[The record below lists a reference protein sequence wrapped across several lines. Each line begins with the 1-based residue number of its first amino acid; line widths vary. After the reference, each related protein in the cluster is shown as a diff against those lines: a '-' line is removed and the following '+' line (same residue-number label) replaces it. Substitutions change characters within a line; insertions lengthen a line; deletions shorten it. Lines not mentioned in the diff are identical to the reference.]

1 MTVASGPAGRSVD
14 LAAVTKM
21 YERLAAM
28 DPPAMRSL
36 VVELARIA
44 RESSARAVRQE
55 TPEATATAG
64 RNAQRAAAAQA
75 ALASIEPSAPSDAR
89 RSAAIDRKAY
99 PLAQE

>member
-1 MTVASGPAGRSVD
+1 MDV
-14 LAAVTKM
+14 AAVTKM

-36 VVELARIA
+36 VVELARVA
-44 RESSARAVRQE
+44 DESA
-55 TPEATATAG
+55 ATALRQGTRDAAATAD

-75 ALASIEPSAPSDAR
+75 ALATMDG
-89 RSAAIDRKAY
+89 KAQ

>member
-1 MTVASGPAGRSVD
+1 MTVSSGAAGQSVD
-14 LAAVTKM
+14 VAAVTKM

-36 VVELARIA
+36 VVELTRIA
-44 RESSARAVRQE
+44 DESAATALRQG
-55 TPEATATAG
+55 TLEATATAD

-75 ALASIEPSAPSDAR
+75 VLASIDG
-89 RSAAIDRKAY
+89 KAH